1 VHTRNVDRA
10 AQREREIRTNIKQF
24 LVPGLSPR
32 IQSTRKA
39 RQVEAN
45 NGPDAVYQRKL
56 SDK

>member
-1 VHTRNVDRA
+1 MLTEVHKE
-10 AQREREIRTNIKQF
+10 REREIRTNIKQF